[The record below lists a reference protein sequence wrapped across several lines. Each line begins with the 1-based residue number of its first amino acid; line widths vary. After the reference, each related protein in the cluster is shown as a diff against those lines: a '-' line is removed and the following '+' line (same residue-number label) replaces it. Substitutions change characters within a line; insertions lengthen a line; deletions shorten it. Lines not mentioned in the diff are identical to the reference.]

1 MQDMPIR
8 EEEKNGTYGVYGF
21 QPKCSNLIQSDIIEG
36 KTFEEYC
43 IIDVPD
49 VGETFLIC
57 DENKDRK
64 VRILAI
70 SMIASVIFL
79 VLTAVIIWTRNK
91 EKLFGA
97 MTLNMMLML
106 MTYFLL
112 TLLAQLVPSS
122 DFQCHVS
129 KRSISSQ
136 PSEKHI

>member
-1 MQDMPIR
+1 MPIH
-8 EEEKNGTYGVYGF
+8 EEEKNRTQMIYGF
-21 QPKCSNLIQSDIIEG
+21 QPKCSNLIQSDKIEG

-43 IIDVPD
+43 SIDVPD

-91 EKLFGA
+91 VPLIYYVS
-97 MTLNMMLML
+97 TNV
-106 MTYFLL
+106 
-112 TLLAQLVPSS
+112 AQN
-122 DFQCHVS
+122 
-129 KRSISSQ
+129 I
-136 PSEKHI
+136 I